1 MEHTLLYC
9 GTDVLCIVLLGI
21 MAYRAIRYGLDVKS
35 KKVSFVA
42 TIGCSM
48 LMNLFDILWHLGIS
62 DHIGMSRL
70 AISIFNAGYYTALSA
85 AAVCWYIFSEKT
97 HGNKLPNK
105 TIKTLIFT
113 FLVVMFFFMTSTAYN
128 GWFFTYDENGKY
140 LRGPLF
146 FLQFV
151 PALTFSILSM
161 VRNLLYA
168 YSVKNHERRAT
179 YASICSFAIPL
190 IACSVIQVCFQFLP
204 ALSVAPTI
212 SLLLT
217 YTNSLKIQLSLDHLT
232 AIYNRRMLVD
242 ELSHRI
248 KSVKPEKTLYF
259 IFIDIDDFKN
269 LNDKFGH
276 HEGDNALC
284 IVADSL
290 NTLCS
295 ETGAFCA
302 RYGGD
307 EFAVIHELNK
317 NENIDDFCLTIEERI
332 AENAEKEKCRFAI
345 KASVGYS
352 EFPADGTGV
361 QDLIRSAD
369 EHMYSVK
376 GNKNAQ

>member
-1 MEHTLLYC
+1 MEQTLLYC

-21 MAYRAIRYGLDVKS
+21 MAYRAVRYGLDVKS
-35 KKVSFVA
+35 KKISFVA
-42 TIGCSM
+42 TIGCSL
-48 LMNLFDILWHLGIS
+48 LMNVFDILWHIGIS
-62 DHIGMSRL
+62 DSTNFPRL
-70 AISIFNAGYYTALSA
+70 LTAIFNAGYYTALSA
-85 AAVCWYIFSEKT
+85 AAVCWYAFSEKT
-97 HGNKLPNK
+97 HGNKLPNN
-105 TIKTLIFT
+105 TIKILIFAV
-113 FLVVMFFFMTSTAYN
+113 LVVMFFFMTSTAYN

-140 LRGPLF
+140 MRGPLF

-161 VRNLLYA
+161 VKNLLYA

-179 YASICSFAIPL
+179 YASICSFGIPL
-190 IACSVIQVCFQFLP
+190 IACSAVQACFQFLP

-212 SLLLT
+212 ALLLS
-217 YTNSLKIQLSLDHLT
+217 YTSSLKLQISLDPLT

-284 IVADSL
+284 IVANAL
-290 NTLCS
+290 NEVCA

-307 EFAVIHELNK
+307 EFSVIHELDK
-317 NENIDDFCLTIEERI
+317 DESITEFCNELEERI
-332 AENAEKEKCRFAI
+332 AANAKKEKCKFNI

-352 EFPADGTGV
+352 EFPADGDSV
-361 QDLIRSAD
+361 QALIRSAD

-376 GNKNAQ
+376 GTRNAQ